1 MHSLQLLL
9 LYTMYSVGFLSALLN
24 YISNQ
29 AKRSKTDSCLPA
41 ETITNIQHCLK
52 FMMALA
58 RSNETVQLR

>member
-1 MHSLQLLL
+1 
-9 LYTMYSVGFLSALLN
+9 MYSVGFLSALLN

-52 FMMALA
+52 FLTALA